1 MKTVILSHRWLK
13 RSTLVLL
20 LFCFWIL
27 GEAVALAATIP
38 VGTTIV
44 VTMAGPLSSHE
55 RPGRTFETKL
65 ATDLKAGGKTVA
77 PAGTIIYGV
86 VEKSRNP
93 VGVRTRS
100 EPLTLN
106 LKSIAINGQRIPIKT
121 TGGVAPETVSGFTGL
136 QKRTG
141 VSAGKGVLQGGT
153 KLQFR
158 LAEPLNL

>member
-1 MKTVILSHRWLK
+1 MKIVILSHRPK
-13 RSTLVLL
+13 RSTFFLL

-27 GEAVALAATIP
+27 GQAVALAATIP
-38 VGTTIV
+38 AGTSIV
-44 VTMAGPLSSHE
+44 VTMVGPLSSHE

-65 ATDLKAGGKTVA
+65 ATDLKAGGKTVV

-93 VGVRTRS
+93 MGRTTTTN
-100 EPLTLN
+100 PLTVN

-121 TGGVAPETVSGFTGL
+121 TGGVAPETTGMFTGL

-141 VSAGKGVLQGGT
+141 VSAGKSILDRGT

-158 LAEPLNL
+158 LAEPINL

>member
-1 MKTVILSHRWLK
+1 MKTVILSNRGPK
-13 RSTLVLL
+13 RSTFLL
-20 LFCFWIL
+20 LPFCFWIL
-27 GEAVALAATIP
+27 GQPVALAATIP
-38 VGTTIV
+38 TGTTIV
-44 VTMAGPLSSHE
+44 VTMVGPLSSHE

-77 PAGTIIYGV
+77 PAGTIIFGV
-86 VEKSRNP
+86 VEKSRNAM
-93 VGVRTRS
+93 GVRTTT

-141 VSAGKGVLQGGT
+141 VSAGKSVLHGGT